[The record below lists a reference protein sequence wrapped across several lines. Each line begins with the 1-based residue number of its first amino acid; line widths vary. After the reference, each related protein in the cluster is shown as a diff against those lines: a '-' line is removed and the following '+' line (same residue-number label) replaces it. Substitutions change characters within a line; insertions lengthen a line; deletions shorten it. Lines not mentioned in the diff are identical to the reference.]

1 MKRVAIDHTRSIS
14 PAVTALGLATLAFV
28 LLPLPFIV
36 LYALSRSNYALFSAQ
51 GFTLQWFQRFFENDR
66 FMAALQNSLAVSV
79 ITTVVALIVAVP
91 TAMVAVRHRFPGR
104 DLLMTLISAPL
115 LVPGVITGTAALSF
129 VAQTGIGPGFW
140 PIVVAMICF
149 TLPLVL
155 RPLVANLSG
164 LDPDL
169 EKAARNLGASPL
181 AAFWRVTMPQLA
193 PGLVAGGT
201 FAFVEAMDNFSITVF
216 LTNISTTTL
225 PVEAYSYIRDIDDPT
240 VAAMATV
247 LILMSVGVVFAIEW
261 LLGLDRFLDMS

>member
-1 MKRVAIDHTRSIS
+1 MTRVPRDHAHPVS
-14 PAVTALGLATLAFV
+14 PAVTALGLATLVFV

-36 LYALSRSNYALFSAQ
+36 VYAFSKNNYALLSSS
-51 GFTLQWFQRFFENDR
+51 GFTLEWFRRFFENDR
-66 FMAALQNSLAVSV
+66 FMAALRNSLAISS
-79 ITTVVALIVAVP
+79 ITTVVALAIAVP
-91 TAMVAVRHRFPGR
+91 TALVTVRHRFPGR
-104 DLLMTLISAPL
+104 DLLLALVSAPL

-140 PIVVAMICF
+140 PITGAMVCF

-155 RPLVANLSG
+155 RPLVANLTG

-169 EKAARNLGASPL
+169 EKAARNLGAGRL
-181 AAFWRVTMPQLA
+181 MAFRCITLPQMT

-216 LTNISTTTL
+216 ITNITTTTL

-240 VAAMATV
+240 VAAMATLLIALSMGIV
-247 LILMSVGVVFAIEW
+247 LTIEK
-261 LLGLDRFLDMS
+261 LLGLDRFLDLS

>member
-1 MKRVAIDHTRSIS
+1 MKRVGIDHARSIS
-14 PAVTALGLATLAFV
+14 PVVTALGLTTLAFV

-36 LYALSRSNYALFSAQ
+36 LYALSRNAYTLVSAQ

-79 ITTVVALIVAVP
+79 ITTVVALMIAAP
-91 TAMVAVRHRFPGR
+91 TAIVAVRHRFRGR
-104 DLLMTLISAPL
+104 DLLMALISAPL

-169 EKAARNLGASPL
+169 EKAARNLGASPF

-216 LTNISTTTL
+216 LTNINTTTL

-240 VAAMATV
+240 VAAMATL

>member
-1 MKRVAIDHTRSIS
+1 MMALVA
-14 PAVTALGLATLAFV
+14 
-28 LLPLPFIV
+28 
-36 LYALSRSNYALFSAQ
+36 
-51 GFTLQWFQRFFENDR
+51 
-66 FMAALQNSLAVSV
+66 
-79 ITTVVALIVAVP
+79 
-91 TAMVAVRHRFPGR
+91 
-104 DLLMTLISAPL
+104 APL

-140 PIVVAMICF
+140 PIAVAMICY
-149 TLPLVL
+149 TLPLAL

-216 LTNISTTTL
+216 LTSINTTTL

-240 VAAMATV
+240 VAAMATL
-247 LILMSVGVVFAIEW
+247 LILMSVGAVFAIEW